1 MSFLSNRNGLSV
13 GVSPYVT
20 LGGPSALYKFAPS
33 LLLDFTNTGTLDP
46 RITFTRASSGTFTGS
61 NGLIQSAAI
70 DAPRFDYNPVTLA
83 SNGLLI
89 EEQRTNLV
97 TYSEQFDNAAW
108 GKGNSS
114 ITANTIVSPD
124 GTLDADKVV
133 EDTANNTHRVSVSNV
148 SVTSGTAYTF
158 SIFAK
163 AAERSAVQLSFGSDA
178 SAFPITQAIFS
189 LTGSG
194 SFVNNGGTPN
204 AVITNLGN
212 GWYRCSVT
220 ATASSTT
227 SSGVLRIFVC
237 NGTTAG
243 SDSYTGNGTSGLY
256 IWGAQLEAGAFPTS
270 YIPTVA
276 AQVTRS
282 ADVAV
287 MTGTN
292 FSSWYNQT
300 EGTVYAEYVKYA
312 NVGSRI
318 VAISN
323 STINAQIRLT
333 GSVAVNIRPDWQ
345 IIDGGT
351 VQANVLAVNTI
362 APNIFA
368 KSAGAYAVNSFNQAT
383 NAVLGVEDTSG
394 TVPPVSQMNI
404 GANEVGIANLN
415 GYIRKIAYYP
425 QRLPNAQLQALTV

>member
-1 MSFLSNRNGLSV
+1 M

-33 LLLDFTNTGTLDP
+33 LLLDFTNTETLDP
-46 RITFTRASSGTFTGS
+46 RITFTRASSGTRFNSSGVLVTMG
-61 NGLIQSAAI
+61 NNE
-70 DAPRFDYNPVTLA
+70 PRFDYNPVTLA

-89 EEQRTNLV
+89 EEQRTNLL
-97 TYSEQFDNAAW
+97 TYSEQFNNAAW

-282 ADVAV
+282 ADVAI

-292 FSSWYNQT
+292 FSSWYNAANQGTLFVDWSLPVNTSDTNALFTIDSNGLPTIAIRMGGNVGGRRIRAYAQNTGGVFEYAVDAPINASSTIGKSSVSYLETNSFSVCDSGGAVVTDSVGTITGQT
-300 EGTVYAEYVKYA
+300 FTQASIGRNGSLYA
-312 NVGSRI
+312 NGH
-318 VAISN
+318 
-323 STINAQIRLT
+323 
-333 GSVAVNIRPDWQ
+333 
-345 IIDGGT
+345 
-351 VQANVLAVNTI
+351 
-362 APNIFA
+362 
-368 KSAGAYAVNSFNQAT
+368 
-383 NAVLGVEDTSG
+383 
-394 TVPPVSQMNI
+394 
-404 GANEVGIANLN
+404 
-415 GYIRKIAYYP
+415 IRKIAYYP
-425 QRLPNAQLQALTV
+425 IRVTNAQLQALTS